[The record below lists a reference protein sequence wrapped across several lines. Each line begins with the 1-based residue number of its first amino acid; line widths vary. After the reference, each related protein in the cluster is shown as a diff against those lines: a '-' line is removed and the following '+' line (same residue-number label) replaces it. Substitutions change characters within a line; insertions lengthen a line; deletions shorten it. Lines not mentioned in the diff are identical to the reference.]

1 MMKELEERIKADGIV
16 EAGDVLKVGSFL
28 NHQIDPFLL
37 KTMAQEWH
45 ELYKN
50 DKVDKIL
57 TIEASGIAMAS
68 FAAYEFGVPLLFAK
82 KSKTSNISDNVYSTE
97 VFSYTHNKMN
107 HVQVEKRFL
116 KEGENVL
123 IIDDFLARGEAL
135 KGLIDLC
142 RQAGANVVGCG
153 IAIEKAFQP
162 GGSDLRAAGCRV
174 ESLARIK
181 SMNQQNG
188 IEFC

>member
-1 MMKELEERIKADGIV
+1 MKILEERIKKDGV
-16 EAGDVLKVGSFL
+16 VLEGEVLKVGSFL
-28 NHQIDPFLL
+28 NHQIDPKLL
-37 KTMAQEWH
+37 KAMAEEWH
-45 ELYKN
+45 ESFKN
-50 DKVDKIL
+50 EKVDKIL

-82 KSKTSNISDNVYSTE
+82 KSKTANIGDDVFSTD
-97 VFSYTHNKMN
+97 VKSYTHGTVN

-116 KEGENVL
+116 NKGENVL

-142 RQAGANVVGCG
+142 NQAGAHVVGCG
-153 IAIEKAFQP
+153 VSIEKAFQP
-162 GGSDLRAAGCRV
+162 GGRELREKGYKV

-181 SMNQQNG
+181 SMNGQNS